1 MTTTPTSGDDA
12 RPTAPPRPPPRPPDR
27 RRTARRLLPDLT
39 PWHGSRD
46 FRLLWSA
53 GLISNTGA
61 MFTLVALPLQ
71 AKLLTGSAVAVGAL
85 GAAELIPILVFGLYG
100 GALADALDRRLLALL
115 TEVGLGVV
123 VTCLLLDSLLPHPML
138 WPLYAAAALI
148 AALHGIQGPA
158 TSALLPR
165 LVPHDQLTAAMS
177 LVSVQWTT
185 QAVIGPSVGGLVAG
199 IFGPSVGYAVDIGTF
214 VVSVA
219 LLARLRPVPARS
231 DAGRPSWQHIAEGC
245 RYAMSRPELIG
256 TYVVDMAAMCFAL
269 PTVLF
274 PFLADDLRVPWAL
287 GLLYTAPA
295 IGNLVA
301 TLTSGWT
308 GRVHRHGRLV
318 VLGFAVWGA
327 GIGAAGLTGHL
338 WLTLAL
344 LAVAGAG
351 NFVADLFRVTIW
363 NASVPDRLRGRL
375 AGIELLTS
383 SVGPSLGDVRAGLV
397 AGRFGVR
404 VALATGGL
412 ACVASVGA
420 LAFVLPGLWRYDDRT
435 DPHVAAVRAA
445 GLRE

>member
-1 MTTTPTSGDDA
+1 MSPTHTSGDDA
-12 RPTAPPRPPPRPPDR
+12 R
-27 RRTARRLLPDLT
+27 RRLLPDLT
-39 PWHGSRD
+39 PWRASRD
-46 FRLLWSA
+46 FRLLWSS
-53 GLISNTGA
+53 GLVSNIGT

-100 GALADALDRRLLALL
+100 GALADTMDRRLLALL
-115 TEVGLGVV
+115 TEIGLATVIAF
-123 VTCLLLDSLLPHPML
+123 LLVNSLLTRPML
-138 WPLYAAAALI
+138 WPLYAAAALT
-148 AALHGIQGPA
+148 AALHGIQQPA

-177 LVSVQWTT
+177 LVSVQWTA
-185 QAVIGPSVGGLVAG
+185 QAVIGPSIGGLVAG
-199 IFGPSVGYAVDIGTF
+199 IFGPQIGYAVDLGSF
-214 VVSVA
+214 VVSIA
-219 LLARLRPVPARS
+219 FLARMRPMPAQ
-231 DAGRPSWQHIAEGC
+231 AQGRPEWRHIVEGC
-245 RYAMSRPELIG
+245 RYAWQRPELIG

-269 PTVLF
+269 PTALF
-274 PFLADDLRVPWAL
+274 PFLADDLHVPWAL

-295 IGNLVA
+295 VGNLVA
-301 TLTSGWT
+301 TLTSGWA

-318 VLGFAVWGA
+318 VVGFAVWGA

-412 ACVASVGA
+412 ACVASVG
-420 LAFVLPGLWRYDDRT
+420 LLGVVLPGLWRYDDRT

-445 GLRE
+445 GLGQ